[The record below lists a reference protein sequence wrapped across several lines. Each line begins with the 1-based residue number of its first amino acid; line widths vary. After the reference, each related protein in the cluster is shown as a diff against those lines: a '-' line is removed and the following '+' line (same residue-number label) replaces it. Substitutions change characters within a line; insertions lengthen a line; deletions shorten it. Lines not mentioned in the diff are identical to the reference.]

1 MPERTSLPQANQT
14 PTTHAG
20 LVLGSVSGPVR
31 SLYMHIPF
39 CAHKCH
45 YCDFYSLVDPRDRQG
60 SFVERL
66 GRELHALAPWGRG
79 APLATIFVGGGTPS
93 LLPPFLWDRL
103 LGVLHDAFDL
113 TSLEEF
119 SVECNPESVSPE
131 FFSTLVRGG
140 VTRVSMGAQ
149 SFNPS
154 HLKTLERRH
163 SPGNAGRAL
172 AMAQD
177 AGIPRQSIDLI
188 FGIPG
193 QTLDDWK
200 HDLDD
205 ALALGTEHLS
215 CYNLTYEPG
224 TAMTARLK
232 RGEFTPADE
241 DVEVEMFRIT
251 LSAARGAGLERYE
264 VSNFAKPGAQ
274 CRHNLVYWRGG
285 NWLAAGPSAS
295 GHINGHRWK
304 NTPRL
309 DDYLSIDRDGFAPVS
324 EHETPD
330 PGRALT
336 ERLMTGLRLSEGL
349 ERAWVVAQAT
359 ALHAGAASGLA
370 RAIERQTA
378 LGFLETDP
386 ARLCLTDAGFLVGD
400 SVILE
405 LAGALDL

>member
-60 SFVERL
+60 AFVERL
-66 GRELHALAPWGRG
+66 GRELHALAPLGWG

-93 LLPPFLWDRL
+93 LLPPSLWDRL
-103 LGVLHDAFDL
+103 LGMLHEAFDL
-113 TSLEEF
+113 SALEEF

-131 FFSTLVRGG
+131 FFSTLGRGG

-172 AMAQD
+172 AMARD
-177 AGIPRQSIDLI
+177 AGIARQSIDLI

-241 DVEVEMFRIT
+241 DVEVEMFRVT
-251 LSAARGAGLERYE
+251 LEAARGAGLERYE

-330 PGRALT
+330 PGRAIT
-336 ERLMTGLRLSEGL
+336 ERLMTGLRLNEGL
-349 ERAWVVAQAT
+349 DRAWVLTQAAT
-359 ALHAGAASGLA
+359 LHAGAASRLA
-370 RAIERQTA
+370 GAIERQTA
-378 LGFLETDP
+378 LGFLEADP
-386 ARLCLTDAGFLVGD
+386 ARLRLTDAGFLVGD